1 MSGCLSHIHSSHPSV
16 HLHHHNQPST
26 ITQDEQGGVQDGGV
40 WSRAFRKWN
49 VAWLLSIP
57 AACLV
62 GSTGVL
68 PLLVFNSANC
78 DRLGSKGA
86 ALSTAVSPS
95 KLKLLLSF
103 SVGGLFGDVFLHLLP
118 ESLMCVDRSDPY
130 AAPLV
135 GMWVIA
141 GLVCF
146 LLIEKVFTIHEQM
159 NQEECPMT
167 LSIDD
172 HGTTDGMLQNDNGS
186 LKHID
191 NNNNNSNNK
200 SSNIN
205 SNENSKKII
214 GYLNLFANCV
224 DNFTHGLAVSGSFIV
239 SVPVGLCTT
248 FAILLHEIPHEI
260 ADFAILL
267 KAGFNRWEAAK
278 GQLVTASGAV
288 LGCVFG
294 LMAESGGE
302 ASTWV
307 LPFTSGGFIYIS
319 CVTILPDIVK
329 ETDWFE
335 SVKQIFCM
343 FSGIAL
349 MAFVSTAHHH

>member
-1 MSGCLSHIHSSHPSV
+1 
-16 HLHHHNQPST
+16 
-26 ITQDEQGGVQDGGV
+26 
-40 WSRAFRKWN
+40 
-49 VAWLLSIP
+49 
-57 AACLV
+57 
-62 GSTGVL
+62 
-68 PLLVFNSANC
+68 
-78 DRLGSKGA
+78 
-86 ALSTAVSPS
+86 
-95 KLKLLLSF
+95 
-103 SVGGLFGDVFLHLLP
+103 
-118 ESLMCVDRSDPY
+118 MCVDRSDPY

-167 LSIDD
+167 SSIDD

-278 GQLVTASGAV
+278 GQLVTASGAL